1 MNEELKFIPMGD
13 AVLRFEKQLESQ
25 NENLV
30 ETGFRSHDQTLG
42 RLRRNELI
50 LIGSRPGMG
59 KTAFMLRMALNQ
71 LKAGLRVYFFSLEMS
86 LEVIMARLVSI
97 ETGIRLLDIIERR
110 LNEDE
115 IRRIVGV
122 LPEMSKLEGDW
133 STEPLLPRI
142 EKLFT
147 QIKPRSHSV
156 MYFDFITMA
165 EVPDVRTGDA
175 YAATTE
181 VARALKRFAMQ
192 WEIPVIAAAQLN
204 RQVELRKD
212 KHPQLSD
219 FRDSGKLEEMGDVI
233 LGLYRE
239 GYYDESKPDDTLE
252 VHCLK
257 NKNGRRELYKL
268 AWNPE
273 CAHAWEKAKLSWTE

>member
-1 MNEELKFIPMGD
+1 MDEAPKFIPMHD
-13 AVLRFEKQLESQ
+13 AIVQFEKRLESQ
-25 NENLV
+25 NENLI

-50 LIGSRPGMG
+50 EIGARPGMG

-86 LEVIMARLVSI
+86 LEIIMARLVSI
-97 ETGIRLLDIIERR
+97 ETIIERR
-110 LNEDE
+110 LSEDE
-115 IRRIVGV
+115 IRRIVGA
-122 LPEMSKLEGDW
+122 LPKISKLEGDW

-142 EKLFT
+142 ENLFE

-156 MYFDFITMA
+156 VYFDFIGMA
-165 EVPDVRTGDA
+165 DVPDVDA

-204 RQVELRKD
+204 RQVEMRKD
-212 KHPQLSD
+212 NRPKLSD
-219 FRDSGKLEEMGDVI
+219 FRDSGRLEEMGDLI
-233 LGLYRE
+233 LGLYRP
-239 GYYDESKPDDTLE
+239 GYYDENKADDTLE

-257 NKNGRRELYKL
+257 NKNGPKENYKL